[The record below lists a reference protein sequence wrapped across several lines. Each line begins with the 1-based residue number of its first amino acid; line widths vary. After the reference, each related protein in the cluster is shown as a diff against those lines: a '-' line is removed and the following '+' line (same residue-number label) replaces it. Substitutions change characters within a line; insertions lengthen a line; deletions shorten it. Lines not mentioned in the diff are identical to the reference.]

1 MSLNS
6 DFENLTPG
14 RQISTTSPTP
24 SALSED
30 SHRVYTG
37 RSTADHGSKI
47 IPIKLCRGHYSP
59 PPPPSTLLHA
69 FNDTISY
76 HALETGET
84 KAVEQAGS
92 HTQIVVRRFAAAK
105 ISS

>member
-1 MSLNS
+1 MSFNS

-14 RQISTTSPTP
+14 GQISTTSPTP

-37 RSTADHGSKI
+37 RSAADHSSKI

-59 PPPPSTLLHA
+59 STLVHA

-92 HTQIVVRRFAAAK
+92 HTQIVVRRLAAAK